1 MSATNQFQLYAVK
14 SGSTVIHQLA
24 DATLSR
30 NVQEIVETP
39 VGGVLPLFT
48 GEVGQR
54 PDLTF
59 SSHQLKTLVTLLGLL
74 GANTGIV
81 KLFGRKI
88 TNKTGQGAIASTIH
102 SSWTSAASMG
112 YLTTITASNRGRAS
126 ANVRKVFLYDG
137 TNATIVYSGTAALD
151 SFTSALEQYILGGIV
166 LAGSVLDGTNDFTL
180 NLNPQVLEPEDDF
193 QYDPTFCAITKIE
206 PTIEFSTSDPSVWS
220 SNGVEVTNLKVNLL
234 AVKKNG
240 QRELDADAKHI
251 VIASTLGQVRCQ
263 SVGGTKQMTRVFVRL
278 LSSDNSVSPVTITTD
293 TAAVAS

>member
-59 SSHQLKTLVTLLGLL
+59 SSHQLKTLVTLLGRL

-88 TNKTGQGAIASTIH
+88 TNKTGSAAIASTTH
-102 SSWTSAASMG
+102 ASWTSAASMG

-137 TNATIVYSGTAALD
+137 TNATIVYSGSASLD
-151 SFTSALEQYILGGIV
+151 SYTSALEQYILGGIV

-206 PTIEFSTSDPSVWS
+206 PTIEFSTSDPSIWS
-220 SNGVEVTNLKVNLL
+220 SNGAAVTNLKVNLL

-263 SVGGTKQMTRVFVRL
+263 SIGGTKQMTRVFVRL

>member
-88 TNKTGQGAIASTIH
+88 TNKTGSAAIASTTH
-102 SSWTSAASMG
+102 ASWTSAASMG

-137 TNATIVYSGTAALD
+137 TNATIVYSGSASLD
-151 SFTSALEQYILGGIV
+151 SYTSALEQYILGGIV

-206 PTIEFSTSDPSVWS
+206 PTIEFSTSDPSIWS
-220 SNGVEVTNLKVNLL
+220 SNGAAVTNLKVNLL

-263 SVGGTKQMTRVFVRL
+263 SIGGTKQMTRVFVRL

>member
-88 TNKTGQGAIASTIH
+88 TNKTGSAAIASTTH
-102 SSWTSAASMG
+102 ASWTSAASMG

-137 TNATIVYSGTAALD
+137 TNATIVYSGSASLD
-151 SFTSALEQYILGGIV
+151 SYTSALEQYILGGIV

-206 PTIEFSTSDPSVWS
+206 PTIEFSTSDPSIWS
-220 SNGVEVTNLKVNLL
+220 SNGAAVTNLRVNLL

-263 SVGGTKQMTRVFVRL
+263 SIGGTKQMTRVFVRL

>member
-88 TNKTGQGAIASTIH
+88 TNKTGSAAIASTTH
-102 SSWTSAASMG
+102 ASWTSAASMG

-137 TNATIVYSGTAALD
+137 TNATIVYSGSASLD
-151 SFTSALEQYILGGIV
+151 SYTSALEQYILGGIV

-206 PTIEFSTSDPSVWS
+206 PTIEFSTSDPSIWS
-220 SNGVEVTNLKVNLL
+220 SNGAAVTNLKVNLL

-263 SVGGTKQMTRVFVRL
+263 SIGGTKQMTRVFVRL

-293 TAAVAS
+293 TAAVSS

>member
-54 PDLTF
+54 PHLTF
-59 SSHQLKTLVTLLGLL
+59 SRHQVKTLVTLLGLL

-88 TNKTGQGAIASTIH
+88 TNKTGSAAIASTTH
-102 SSWTSAASMG
+102 ASWTSAASMG

-137 TNATIVYSGTAALD
+137 TNATIVYSGSASLD
-151 SFTSALEQYILGGIV
+151 SYTSALEQYILGGIV

-193 QYDPTFCAITKIE
+193 QYDPTFFAITKIE
-206 PTIEFSTSDPSVWS
+206 PTIEFSTPDPPIWS
-220 SNGVEVTNLKVNLL
+220 SNGAAVTNLKVNLL

-263 SVGGTKQMTRVFVRL
+263 SIGGTKQMTRVFVRL

>member
-88 TNKTGQGAIASTIH
+88 TNKTGSAAIASTTH
-102 SSWTSAASMG
+102 ASWTSAASMG

-137 TNATIVYSGTAALD
+137 TNATIAYSGSASLD
-151 SFTSALEQYILGGIV
+151 SYTSALEQYILGGIV

-206 PTIEFSTSDPSVWS
+206 PTIEFSTSDPSIWS
-220 SNGVEVTNLKVNLL
+220 SNGAAVTNLKVNLL

-263 SVGGTKQMTRVFVRL
+263 SIGGTKQMTRVFVRL